1 MVATLFR
8 NASTVLLQVKC
19 LISTRFCHGLA
30 SHSPLQFQP
39 FSNLDFLVSRLITAV
54 TSTVSV
60 FHCRALHCRVM
71 KSVSYSHGFIG
82 DQLVSAYLRLGSI
95 GDAHNLFDELSDK
108 DSASWNS
115 LISGFSRRG
124 DLGSCVSAF
133 LVMKLDTDVKPNDGT
148 VIPLISACTGTGTM
162 DIGAYIH
169 GCALKFGMLLDLKV
183 ANALINMYGKSG
195 YLDAA
200 TRLFEA
206 IPVPNLVSW
215 NSIIAV
221 HVQIGAA
228 NEAIIYFIHL
238 RRAGIEPDQATL
250 LTMVQACES
259 LGSRKLAEAIHG
271 FVFHT
276 GLNSNVT
283 IATGLLSLYS
293 KLGSL
298 TDSQQVFREI
308 RNPDAIAW
316 TAMLA
321 SYGIHGSGNEAVK
334 HFELMISEGVA
345 PDHVTFTHLL
355 SSCSHAGLLQ
365 EGKSYLELMSSCY
378 GVEPRIDHYS
388 CMVDL
393 LGRAGLVYDAYK
405 LIRTMP
411 MKPNSGVWGALMG
424 ACRKHG
430 NIDIG
435 KEVFEN
441 LYALDPSDSRNYIS
455 LSNMYAAAGL
465 RYEASKA
472 RSLMKGRSVVQNP
485 GSSSIEHGNKINI
498 FVSGDQSHPLREEI
512 YKKLDEL
519 VLKIRGSGISA
530 RTELVLQDIDEEEV
544 KEEMI
549 NKHSEK
555 LAIAFGLLVN
565 GPNEMPLVITKNLR
579 ICGDC
584 HDFAKVVS
592 RIEGRKIIRESK
604 TGQQHYTPCTLK
616 EERKSTIMDSP
627 ISSDNTYA

>member
-148 VIPLISACTGTGTM
+148 VVPLISACTGTGTM

-169 GCALKFGMLLDLKV
+169 GCALKYGMLLDLKV

-250 LTMVQACES
+250 LT
-259 LGSRKLAEAIHG
+259 
-271 FVFHT
+271 
-276 GLNSNVT
+276 
-283 IATGLLSLYS
+283 
-293 KLGSL
+293 
-298 TDSQQVFREI
+298 
-308 RNPDAIAW
+308 
-316 TAMLA
+316 
-321 SYGIHGSGNEAVK
+321 
-334 HFELMISEGVA
+334 
-345 PDHVTFTHLL
+345 
-355 SSCSHAGLLQ
+355 
-365 EGKSYLELMSSCY
+365 
-378 GVEPRIDHYS
+378 
-388 CMVDL
+388 
-393 LGRAGLVYDAYK
+393 
-405 LIRTMP
+405 
-411 MKPNSGVWGALMG
+411 KP
-424 ACRKHG
+424 
-430 NIDIG
+430 
-435 KEVFEN
+435 
-441 LYALDPSDSRNYIS
+441 
-455 LSNMYAAAGL
+455 
-465 RYEASKA
+465 
-472 RSLMKGRSVVQNP
+472 
-485 GSSSIEHGNKINI
+485 
-498 FVSGDQSHPLREEI
+498 
-512 YKKLDEL
+512 
-519 VLKIRGSGISA
+519 
-530 RTELVLQDIDEEEV
+530 
-544 KEEMI
+544 
-549 NKHSEK
+549 
-555 LAIAFGLLVN
+555 
-565 GPNEMPLVITKNLR
+565 
-579 ICGDC
+579 
-584 HDFAKVVS
+584 
-592 RIEGRKIIRESK
+592 
-604 TGQQHYTPCTLK
+604 
-616 EERKSTIMDSP
+616 
-627 ISSDNTYA
+627 